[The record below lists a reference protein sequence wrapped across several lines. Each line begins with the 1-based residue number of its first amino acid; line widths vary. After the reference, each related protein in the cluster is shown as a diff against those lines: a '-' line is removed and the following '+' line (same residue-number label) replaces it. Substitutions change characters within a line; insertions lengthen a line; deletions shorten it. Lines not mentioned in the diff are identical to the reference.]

1 MEPGDTWEVIEKEAG
16 VNRYA
21 LIWENGL
28 DEATPLSSLSGQKI
42 YFPKGTRKQK
52 TTTKP
57 TSTKTTPSSES
68 KQSESKASTNNKSI
82 DNKKKSI
89 PVAEKKVEEKT
100 KAKPTVEDK
109 KEKEQVI
116 QERSESNG
124 KPVDIID
131 TEKNEF
137 DWFETPLVKLIVS
150 KESKGSFNAYNITG
164 WNSKGKNVVYES
176 KFYPTERYH
185 LEKMTLEKNK
195 THILERIKNIYLLLE
210 FFRLYLTLYLVREWM
225 MD

>member
-1 MEPGDTWEVIEKEAG
+1 MEQGDTWEVIEKEAG

-21 LIWENGL
+21 LILENGL
-28 DEATPLSSLSGQKI
+28 DEATPLDTLVGKKI

-52 TTTKP
+52 TTTKQ

-89 PVAEKKVEEKT
+89 PVPEKKAEEKT
-100 KAKPTVEDK
+100 QAKSAVEDE

-124 KPVDIID
+124 KPVDIV
-131 TEKNEF
+131 KK
-137 DWFETPLVKLIVS
+137 ETPKCLCHRSFTVDEFKLIIQKLYKS
-150 KESKGSFNAYNITG
+150 ESVPSLWIPAL
-164 WNSKGKNVVYES
+164 KNWS
-176 KFYPTERYH
+176 ST
-185 LEKMTLEKNK
+185 
-195 THILERIKNIYLLLE
+195 
-210 FFRLYLTLYLVREWM
+210 
-225 MD
+225 